1 MDDKEAIDA
10 YVDGG
15 LGISSA
21 AISIIHPTLSIAAL
35 AGLNRGLFVHLAC
48 LIDVF
53 SIFSKV

>member
-35 AGLNRGLFVHLAC
+35 AVQIFMYRIC
-48 LIDVF
+48 TVF
-53 SIFSKV
+53 WLRF